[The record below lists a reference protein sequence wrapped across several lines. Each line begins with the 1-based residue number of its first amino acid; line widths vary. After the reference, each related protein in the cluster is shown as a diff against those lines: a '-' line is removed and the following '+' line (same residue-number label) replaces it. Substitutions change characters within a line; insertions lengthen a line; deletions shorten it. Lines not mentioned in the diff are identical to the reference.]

1 MSLNR
6 SEVAKIARLARLDIP
21 DDRLDGLAG
30 ELTHI
35 LDWIEQLQE
44 VATDETEPM
53 SSVIE
58 MALKTRTDVVDDGDK
73 ADDVLVNAP
82 ESANGYY
89 VVPKVIE

>member
-1 MSLNR
+1 MSLDR

-35 LDWIEQLQE
+35 LDWIEQLRE
-44 VATDETEPM
+44 VNTDATLPM

-58 MALKTRTDVVDDGDK
+58 MALKMRTDVVDDGGK
-73 ADDVLVNAP
+73 ANDVLANAP